1 MIFSL
6 YNCDKDEVKKVYKI
20 NKVFFKYKRGMDIIV
35 FFKEID
41 VLNRNNLS

>member
-1 MIFSL
+1 MIPSL

-20 NKVFFKYKRGMDIIV
+20 NKVSPKHKRGMDTIA
-35 FFKEID
+35 FLKETD